1 MHIGINAQL
10 LSFSQNYRNG
20 GVSRYIRY
28 LLNELAKQPGKHEY
42 TVFVNGQEIVE
53 KLSVQ
58 HSHITYVPA
67 TWSESQPAARVAWE
81 QLTLPSLI
89 RQKHIDVLHSP
100 VNVLPVLL
108 PRCCAG
114 VVTLHDLAFLRF
126 PNAFTRSKR
135 FYHQMFTVRSIRQ
148 ASMVIA
154 VSEST
159 KKDAVDLIGVP
170 SERVKTVY
178 PCIDARFSSAYKD
191 EELQIFREKHGLADG
206 YLLYLGTLE
215 PRKNI
220 TTLIEAYAQLR
231 KTYAIHEKLVLAG
244 GKGWLY
250 DAIFA
255 RVEQL
260 GLSSEV
266 LFAGFVADSE
276 LALWYCA
283 ASAFVFPSLY
293 EGFGI
298 PVAEALACG
307 VPVITSNV
315 SSLPEAGAGIALCID
330 PQSVEALVAAIHT
343 ALTDQTFRQKCSTMA
358 PVVTQR
364 FAAQRMVEQTIQVY
378 EQAASVHSTTQRR
391 SQRDSFVR

>member
-1 MHIGINAQL
+1 MLVTSPITRTLYSHEETVGMHIGINAQL

-53 KLSVQ
+53 KLSAQ
-58 HSHITYVPA
+58 HAHITYVPA
-67 TWSESQPAARVAWE
+67 AWSESQPAARVAWE

-89 RQKHIDVLHSP
+89 RQK
-100 VNVLPVLL
+100 
-108 PRCCAG
+108 
-114 VVTLHDLAFLRF
+114 
-126 PNAFTRSKR
+126 
-135 FYHQMFTVRSIRQ
+135 Q
-148 ASMVIA
+148 
-154 VSEST
+154 
-159 KKDAVDLIGVP
+159 
-170 SERVKTVY
+170 
-178 PCIDARFSSAYKD
+178 
-191 EELQIFREKHGLADG
+191 GLADG

-250 DAIFA
+250 DAIFK

-276 LALWYCA
+276 LALWYSA

-315 SSLPEAGAGIALCID
+315 SSLPEAGSGIALCID

-343 ALTDQTFRQKCSTMA
+343 ALTD
-358 PVVTQR
+358 
-364 FAAQRMVEQTIQVY
+364 
-378 EQAASVHSTTQRR
+378 
-391 SQRDSFVR
+391 